1 MPIGS
6 ILAFWGVAALLIV
19 VPGVDWAFTIGAG
32 LRRQVLPAA
41 AGIVL
46 GYLVMT
52 AVVAAGLGALIA
64 STPVALTA
72 LTVAGALYL
81 AWLGIGTVRKPG
93 TLGTEDGPRSGR
105 LGTLVKG
112 MAVSGLNPKGLLIFV
127 AVLPQFTAAHN
138 SWPVPAQLTCL
149 GLAFVAT
156 CALVYPCV
164 GLAARGLLRTKPVVA
179 LVVSRVSG
187 VAMIVIGLILLAEPI
202 WGIVQG

>member
-19 VPGVDWAFTIGAG
+19 VPGVDWAFTISAG

-72 LTVAGALYL
+72 LTVTGALYL
-81 AWLGIGTVRKPG
+81 AWLGIGTIRRPG
-93 TLGTEDGPRSGR
+93 TLGTTEGPSGR

-112 MAVSGLNPKGLLIFV
+112 MTVSGLNPKGLLIFV
-127 AVLPQFTAAHN
+127 AILPQFTAAHD
-138 SWPVPAQLTCL
+138 SWPVPVQLACL
-149 GLAFVAT
+149 GLAFVGT

-164 GLAARGLLRTKPVVA
+164 GLAARGLLRAKPVVA

-187 VAMIVIGLILLAEPI
+187 AAMIVVGLILLAEPI